1 MFCVCLE
8 DTLLCSLLVNS
19 GHFWLTSTIVHI
31 YSYFTGGTGGNQ
43 AWPPHGF
50 MLVLCQ
56 TQEGCFSYFKCSS
69 KGCAMPP
76 TSLKAS
82 NIISIES
89 LRIIYHLKCQG
100 TFPTFTQ
107 LFEILRIGVHN
118 SRTFLCITN
127 LCIDVLTK
135 VNQQNLTK
143 PNLPL
148 PQSTISNLAQ
158 P

>member
-69 KGCAMPP
+69 KGCALPP

-82 NIISIES
+82 NITSIES
-89 LRIIYHLKCQG
+89 LLIIYHLKCQG

-107 LFEILRIGVHN
+107 LFEILRIGVHD
-118 SRTFLCITN
+118 SRTWAPTLGGRIPPVRKQKGDFPPETTIFT
-127 LCIDVLTK
+127 DFFK
-135 VNQQNLTK
+135 VN
-143 PNLPL
+143 
-148 PQSTISNLAQ
+148 
-158 P
+158 